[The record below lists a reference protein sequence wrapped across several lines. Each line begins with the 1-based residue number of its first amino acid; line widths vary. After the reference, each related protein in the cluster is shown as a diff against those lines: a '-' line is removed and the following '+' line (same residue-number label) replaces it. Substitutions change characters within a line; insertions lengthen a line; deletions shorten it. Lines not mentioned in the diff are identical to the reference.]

1 MNLPD
6 WLKNLLLAIL
16 VIVVLAG
23 LWSVVSFLID
33 IAFVLVGIVLL
44 VGGGYLL
51 LKKFDIL

>member
-16 VIVVLAG
+16 AIVVLAG

-44 VGGGYLL
+44 VGGGYLI
-51 LKKFDIL
+51 LKKFNIL